1 VKSKLYLAVLIPL
14 MLLAG
19 CAPKTPPRVVA
30 RSPAPKSKPAPPP
43 VQPAPAK
50 PSPQP
55 SPAPRQP
62 VPQETPAEAPYD
74 EKEPLLVKVG
84 LASDLETV
92 SFPCC
97 EEQLQVFVETQ
108 EVAAGSSLKIE
119 PAAASSQKG
128 FYRLQVAALRD
139 ERQAQDLAK
148 RLEKESG
155 QPGEAY
161 FDAGI
166 DLYRIRVGHYPT
178 REAAEADL
186 KRLSTMGVTGGFVV
200 NEGGS
205 VTEPALRLTQGS
217 VSRVYPGR
225 WLSVAPLSSTSVRVQ
240 GKRYRGRML
249 VYLNDRGALNLI
261 NELPVEDYL
270 RGVVPSEM
278 GPELYHQLEALK
290 AQAVAARTY
299 TLRNLGEFGRE
310 GYDICAT
317 PRCQVYGGLGV

>member
-1 VKSKLYLAVLIPL
+1 MKSKLLLVLLIL
-14 MLLAG
+14 VIVIAG

-30 RSPAPKSKPAPPP
+30 RTPPPKTKPAPAP

-50 PSPQP
+50 PVQP
-55 SPAPRQP
+55 VPRQP
-62 VPQETPAEAPYD
+62 APQETPAEAPYD

-92 SFPCC
+92 TFPCC
-97 EEQLQVFVETQ
+97 EEPLQVFVETQ
-108 EVAAGSSLKIE
+108 EVTAGASLKIE

-139 ERQAQDLAK
+139 ERQAQDLAR

-186 KRLSTMGVTGGFVV
+186 KHLSTMGVTGGFIV
-200 NEGGS
+200 NEGG
-205 VTEPALRLTQGS
+205 
-217 VSRVYPGR
+217 
-225 WLSVAPLSSTSVRVQ
+225 
-240 GKRYRGRML
+240 
-249 VYLNDRGALNLI
+249 
-261 NELPVEDYL
+261 
-270 RGVVPSEM
+270 
-278 GPELYHQLEALK
+278 
-290 AQAVAARTY
+290 
-299 TLRNLGEFGRE
+299 
-310 GYDICAT
+310 
-317 PRCQVYGGLGV
+317 

>member
-1 VKSKLYLAVLIPL
+1 MKSKLLLAVPTLL
-14 MLLAG
+14 LLLAG
-19 CAPKTPPRVVA
+19 CAPKIPPRVVS
-30 RSPAPKSKPAPPP
+30 RNPPPKTRPAPPP
-43 VQPAPAK
+43 VQPA
-50 PSPQP
+50 QP
-55 SPAPRQP
+55 VPVKPAPRQP
-62 VPQETPAEAPYD
+62 APLETPAEAPYD

-84 LASDLETV
+84 LASDLDSVT
-92 SFPCC
+92 FPCC
-97 EEQLQVFVETQ
+97 EEPLQVFVETQ
-108 EVAAGSSLKIE
+108 EVAATGSLRIE
-119 PAAASSQKG
+119 PAAATAQKG

-166 DLYRIRVGHYPT
+166 DLYRILVGRYPT
-178 REAAEADL
+178 RESAEADL
-186 KRLSTMGVTGGFVV
+186 KHLTTMGVTGGFVV

-205 VTEPALRLTQGS
+205 VTEPALRLTQGG
-217 VSRVYPGR
+217 VSRVVPGR
-225 WLSVAPLSSTSVRVQ
+225 WLSVAPAASSSVRVQ

-278 GPELYHQLEALK
+278 GPEQYPRIEAIK
-290 AQAVAARTY
+290 AHGM
-299 TLRNLGEFGRE
+299 RNSNCMA
-310 GYDICAT
+310 IAPTAT
-317 PRCQVYGGLGV
+317 RGPIRPATSS